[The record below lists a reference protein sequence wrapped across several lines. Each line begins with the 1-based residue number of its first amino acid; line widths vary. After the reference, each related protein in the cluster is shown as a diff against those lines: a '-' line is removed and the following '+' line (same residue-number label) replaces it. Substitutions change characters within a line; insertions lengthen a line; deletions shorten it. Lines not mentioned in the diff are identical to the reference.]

1 MNTSTSTHNNKEILR
16 KIQQKDKKKNTDEG
30 KGCVHIHRK
39 NYHVIYRNRNSVYY
53 FKVYAELL

>member
-39 NYHVIYRNRNSVYY
+39 NYHVIYKS
-53 FKVYAELL
+53 E